1 MEGQKILVFGDGR
14 HLFRTIRWVLEYQG
28 YCVSLAPSPGAA
40 LVLLIEQ
47 NYDLVIA
54 QLRMED
60 RQGLDVLKR
69 ARKLNS
75 DVKLMVVSGDL
86 NVAFSLE
93 TYRIEVDDYLL
104 LPITPSELVRRVGKC
119 LGKVLD
125 LKATEPSAVR
135 AATRMNEQLLSLIM
149 MMFHDIRGSL
159 VSTAASL
166 KLLKRGKYG
175 GISSQAVE
183 RLQEL
188 SAGIKNSTDLIDE
201 FAHEILAGHGQGAAS
216 NRRTD
221 GQHDLLKSV
230 PKNLIPEL
238 RQSAETI
245 AEPS

>member
-1 MEGQKILVFGDGR
+1 
-14 HLFRTIRWVLEYQG
+14 
-28 YCVSLAPSPGAA
+28 
-40 LVLLIEQ
+40 
-47 NYDLVIA
+47 
-54 QLRMED
+54 MED

-69 ARKLNS
+69 ARKLNP
-75 DVKLMVVSGDL
+75 DVKLILVSDDL
-86 NVAFSLE
+86 NVGFPLE

-104 LPITPSELVRRVGKC
+104 LPITPRELRRRVGKC

-125 LKATEPSAVR
+125 LKATETPAVR
-135 AATRMNEQLLSLIM
+135 AATRMNEQSLSLIM

-166 KLLKRGKYG
+166 KILKRGKYEDL
-175 GISSQAVE
+175 SSQTAE

-188 SAGIKNSTDLIDE
+188 SAGIKNSTDLIDK

-216 NRRTD
+216 DRRRD

-238 RQSAETI
+238 RQSAETL
-245 AEPS
+245 AEPN